1 MPTLQAA
8 SRQRTAE
15 AKGAEVAL
23 IPYVPWETDENT
35 PRDLVE
41 AHDYYLTPRA
51 QHPNAKNQ
59 KIFAKSISK
68 IFAFD
73 AFRLVEDWLTHPVLM
88 VAGSDAGSLW
98 HTTELH
104 SRVRGP
110 KRLVV
115 VDGGT
120 HMDFYD
126 VPKYVDRAVAEAAPF
141 FQEYL
146 TGRPSDRD

>member
-1 MPTLQAA
+1 MADQ
-8 SRQRTAE
+8 
-15 AKGAEVAL
+15 GFVAL
-23 IPYVPWETDENT
+23 AFDASHQGESGGEPHHLEDPAAQ
-35 PRDLVE
+35 VE
-41 AHDYYLTPRA
+41 DVR
-51 QHPNAKNQ
+51 
-59 KIFAKSISK
+59 ISK

-73 AFRLVEDWLTHPVLM
+73 AFHLVEDLLTQSVLM

-110 KRLVV
+110 KKLVV

-126 VPKYVDRAVAEAAPF
+126 VPKYVERAVAEVAPF

-146 TGRPSDRD
+146 TGRATDRD